1 MSSSRVHSLPRLTLP
16 LVGIVVGLMTVQ
28 AVAAVPPV
36 DIGTRRELFVDRFLI
51 ASMTNTRLEL
61 AHPERREVALEA
73 NAPWESG
80 TFFVY
85 SVVQEANKIRLYY
98 RASFLA
104 GDENFV
110 IGALAES
117 TDGGRSFSR
126 PNLGLC
132 EFKGS
137 KNNNIIWQGSDLRFA
152 ASFLDTNPACPP
164 EARFKGL
171 SGNAQKLYAL
181 ASADGLRWHAMQD
194 QPVTTLGDFDTIN
207 TAFWDAPHGCYRSYT
222 RINDPTIAGFKP
234 SPTSGA
240 GIRVIRMSTSTDFI
254 HWTPPV
260 PLQYDDGDVAMQLYE
275 NNIAPCPGAEHIL
288 LGFPNR
294 YVPERNKVPQR
305 FPFWGINDALF
316 MASRDGVHWTRY
328 GEAWVRP
335 GLDQRNWTQRNNY
348 PAWHIIQS
356 SPEEWSILISEHY
369 MQKDGAPVR
378 LRRLS
383 IRPWGFVSVHA
394 GYEGG
399 EMTTKPL
406 VFGGNS
412 LRLNYSTS
420 AVGSVQVEVQDENG
434 RAIPGFGR
442 NDMAPLFGDELDAAV
457 TWGKSGNLSRLAGRP
472 VRLRFVLKDA
482 DLYALR
488 FQ

>member
-1 MSSSRVHSLPRLTLP
+1 MHSWPQSTLP
-16 LVGIVVGLMTVQ
+16 LVGIVVGLMTVH
-28 AVAAVPPV
+28 AFAADPPV
-36 DIGTRRELFVDRFLI
+36 DIGARRELFVDRFLI
-51 ASMTNTRLEL
+51 DFMTNARLEL
-61 AHPERREVALEA
+61 AHPERREVVFEA
-73 NAPWESG
+73 NAAWESG

-85 SVVQEANKIRLYY
+85 SVVQEGSKIRLYY
-98 RASFLA
+98 RATFSD
-104 GDENFV
+104 GDEN
-110 IGALAES
+110 IITGALAES

-126 PNLGLC
+126 PNLGLY

-137 KNNNIIWQGSDLRFA
+137 KKNNIIWQGSDLRFA
-152 ASFLDTNPACPP
+152 AAFLDTNPDCPP

-194 QPVTTLGDFDTIN
+194 QPVTTRGDFDTIN
-207 TAFWDAPHGCYRSYT
+207 TAFWDAQHGCYRSYT
-222 RINDPTIAGFKP
+222 RVNDPTIAGFKP
-234 SPTSGA
+234 TPTSGA
-240 GIRVIRMSTSTDFI
+240 GIRVIQMSTSKDFI

-260 PLQYDDGDVAMQLYE
+260 PLQYDDGDVAMQMYE
-275 NNIAPCPGAEHIL
+275 NNIVPCSGAEHVL

-294 YVPERNKVPQR
+294 YVLDRNKVPQN
-305 FPFWGINDALF
+305 FPFCGINDALF
-316 MASRDGVHWTRY
+316 MASRDGVHWSRY
-328 GEAWVRP
+328 REAWVRP

-348 PAWHIIQS
+348 PAWHIIQT

-383 IRPWGFVSVHA
+383 IRPWGFVSVHV

-399 EMTTKPL
+399 EMGTKPI
-406 VFGGNS
+406 VFSGKS

-420 AVGSVQVEVQDENG
+420 VAGSIQVEVQDENG
-434 RAIPGFGR
+434 QAIPGFGL
-442 NDMAPLFGDELDAAV
+442 NEMTPLFGDELDAAIK
-457 TWGKSGNLSRLAGRP
+457 WGDSGDLSRLIGRP

-482 DLYALR
+482 DLFSLR
-488 FQ
+488 FAD